1 MSRNALRGVAGNC
14 PTRPDDG
21 RAKKLPPLVQQER
34 QRGNNMDSKKPKK
47 FEDRLDNASK
57 QRSTESLQEVLQEI
71 RTRLTVIEIVA
82 GFILGT
88 LIFLG
93 YFR

>member
-1 MSRNALRGVAGNC
+1 
-14 PTRPDDG
+14 
-21 RAKKLPPLVQQER
+21 VQQER

>member
-1 MSRNALRGVAGNC
+1 
-14 PTRPDDG
+14 
-21 RAKKLPPLVQQER
+21 VQQER

-47 FEDRLDNASK
+47 SEDRLDNASK